1 MTLISIIF
9 ALLLEQWRPAQ
20 RYNQAALLVSSY
32 TDLLERHFNTGVSR
46 HGIAAWFAA
55 VTPLIL
61 ITGLVYYLLLN
72 LSPVLAWIWNVLVL
86 YCTMSLRQFSRPFAE
101 ISQALKEGELPRAR
115 ELLRQWS
122 GLPADELSSSMIARV
137 AIELGLVHSHRY
149 LFGVIVCFVLLPGPM
164 GAVLYRLADFL
175 SERWES
181 HPGDGSGEFGQFA
194 ASAFKIIDW
203 LPSRL
208 TAGSFAIA
216 GNFEDAVYCWRAQ
229 SESWANHSQGIIL
242 ASGAGA
248 LGVRL
253 GDSLQEA
260 GSEHYRPELGI
271 GEEADNDFLQSA
283 TGLIWRALVLWIILL
298 LLIGIANW
306 AG

>member
-1 MTLISIIF
+1 
-9 ALLLEQWRPAQ
+9 
-20 RYNQAALLVSSY
+20 
-32 TDLLERHFNTGVSR
+32 
-46 HGIAAWFAA
+46 

-61 ITGLVYYLLLN
+61 LTGLIYYLLLN

-86 YCTMSLRQFSRPFAE
+86 YCTMSLRQFSRPFTE

-115 ELLRQWS
+115 ELLRQWN
-122 GLPADELSSSMIARV
+122 GLPADELSSGMIARV

-175 SERWES
+175 SERWGS
-181 HPGDGSGEFGQFA
+181 HPGDESGEFGQFA

-229 SESWANHSQGIIL
+229 SESWVNHAQGIIL

-271 GEEADNDFLQSA
+271 GEEADTDFLQSA
-283 TGLIWRALVLWIILL
+283 TGLIWRALILWIMLL
-298 LLIGIANW
+298 LLLGIANW